1 MNLKRRD
8 LALGAAAG
16 FASSFVMDMATSAFL
31 ARQSEQSVRR
41 QDELAPG
48 GMPAL
53 FVRRVAGLVGVDLGA
68 AQSEPYALALHRTLT
83 SAYGAAAAA
92 LVAPRRSPMVAALLA
107 TTAALVLVDEGL
119 PTLRIVPAPQEW
131 PVESHVR
138 GVVGH
143 VTLGLGIGA
152 LLSVAD
158 RVTGLGDR

>member
-1 MNLKRRD
+1 VNFRAKD
-8 LALGAAAG
+8 LVLGAAAG
-16 FASSFVMDMATSAFL
+16 FASSFVMDMATTAFL
-31 ARQSEQSVRR
+31 TRQSEQSVRR

-48 GMPAL
+48 GTPAL
-53 FVRRVAGLVGVDLGA
+53 FVRRVAGVVSVEVGVA
-68 AQSEPYALALHRTLT
+68 ESEPYALMLHRTLT

-92 LVAPRRSPMVAALLA
+92 LVAPRRPPMVAALLA

-119 PTLRIVPAPQEW
+119 PMLRIVPAPQKW

-143 VTLGLGIGA
+143 LTLGLGIGA

>member
-1 MNLKRRD
+1 MSFRPKD
-8 LALGAAAG
+8 LVLGASSG
-16 FASSFVMDMATSAFL
+16 FAASFLMDMATTAYL

-48 GMPAL
+48 GAPAL
-53 FVRRVAGLVGVDLGA
+53 FVRRVAALVGADLGVEE
-68 AQSEPYALALHRTLT
+68 SEPYALVLHRTLT
-83 SAYGAAAAA
+83 SGYGAASAA
-92 LVAPRRSPMVAALLA
+92 LVGPRRSPMRAALLA

-119 PTLRIVPAPQEW
+119 PMLRIVPAPQEW
-131 PVESHVR
+131 PVESHIR

-158 RVTGLGDR
+158 RLTGLDDR